1 MTLAATCG
9 YVLLEK
15 HRDHFRKKEQP
26 MSLQGRIEELSKR
39 HAKIDEKIHEEQKRP
54 ASDDIILQDLKRQK
68 LRLKEEIGM
77 LRAS

>member
-1 MTLAATCG
+1 
-9 YVLLEK
+9 
-15 HRDHFRKKEQP
+15 

-39 HAKIDEKIHEEQKRP
+39 HAQIDEKIHEEEKRP
-54 ASDDIILQDLKRQK
+54 AGNDIIIKDLKRQK